1 MPPHSLP
8 SMDKISLELRPLAN
22 FVVACQNT
30 RISETAASLGHTS
43 SALSTSLHTLEERLG
58 LSLFLRQGGHLGLRP
73 AAFWLFRHGYQLL
86 YLEEYARG
94 AFSLPREKLDRLVVC
109 LDLSLAIGRF
119 SKALIRATQEML
131 RHYPETFVEWRFA
144 SSHDGAEEPLLT
156 PALEALFGDRT
167 ETLGIFY
174 DEGGHDEP
182 QTVHLG
188 DDPWIL
194 VGPSGA
200 DLDLAAAAGPVVV
213 MKMRPRLMSAIS
225 AYGERHGLG
234 GRLKFV
240 DDDPTQLARL
250 ILEWPHLR
258 FLMPASMLAGR
269 MGLSRLEWRA
279 LTPALVSPLFVRTQS
294 GATGKSGHFR
304 EILRN
309 SLAREDQSQAFE
321 PRLTL
326 RQIHY
331 FNLTARS
338 GGLSAAARAANVAQ
352 SSISAQIH
360 KMETAMGVEL
370 LARRSEG
377 AGLSQ
382 AGANLLP
389 FTTAIEE
396 RQSWLMRKS
405 HDVAAH
411 SQANVKI
418 GTLPSS
424 GHDSAMTDKI
434 ARAITAVHISHPSW
448 KLQISESSNTVLHDR
463 IKAGLLNLAIVGAA
477 QPQMA
482 RIPLG
487 ASEPLSVVA
496 NPRLR
501 LPNLTEMSLEDVCK
515 LPLVLGA
522 RQLSIH
528 QNFAEAA
535 KARRLHLRP
544 VIEVGSLALAIA
556 IVRNAALCTI
566 LPASSVQKDVEAGL
580 LVTIPIGRNEVTGAL
595 SIIFSADRSL
605 SEAERTI
612 VQTLVEVFGHVEITV

>member
-1 MPPHSLP
+1 VPPHSLA

-30 RISETAASLGHTS
+30 RMSETAASLGHTS

-58 LSLFLRQGGHLGLRP
+58 LSLFLRQGSHLGLRP

-86 YLEEYARG
+86 YLEQYARG
-94 AFSLPREKLDRLVVC
+94 AFSLPRETLFRIVVR

-131 RHYPETFVEWRFA
+131 HHSPETFVEWQFA
-144 SSHDGAEEPLLT
+144 SSQDGTEEPLLT
-156 PALEALFGDRT
+156 PAMEALFEAKT

-174 DEGGHDEP
+174 DDGGHDQPERM
-182 QTVHLG
+182 HLG

-194 VGPSGA
+194 VGQSGA
-200 DLDLAAAAGPVVV
+200 DLDLSGDAGPVVV

-225 AYGERHGLG
+225 AYGERQGLG

-279 LTPALVSPLFVRTQS
+279 LTPALVSPLFARTQK
-294 GATGKSGHFR
+294 GASGKSRLFLD
-304 EILRN
+304 ILKN
-309 SLAREDQSQAFE
+309 SLAREDQSPPFE
-321 PRLTL
+321 PRLTT

-331 FNLTARS
+331 FNLTSRS
-338 GGLSAAARAANVAQ
+338 GGLSAAARVANVAQ
-352 SSISAQIH
+352 SSISAQIQ

-370 LARRSEG
+370 LKRRSEG

-389 FTTAIEE
+389 FTMAIEE
-396 RQSWLMRKS
+396 RQAWLMRKS
-405 HDVAAH
+405 RDVAAH
-411 SQANVKI
+411 SQANVRI

-424 GHDSAMTDKI
+424 GHDSAMTERI
-434 ARAITAVHISHPSW
+434 ARAITTVHASQPSW
-448 KLQISESSNTVLHDR
+448 KLQISEGSNAVLHER
-463 IKAGLLNLAIVGAA
+463 VKAGLLNLAVVGAA
-477 QPQMA
+477 QPQVA

-496 NPRLR
+496 NPQLR
-501 LPNLTEMSLEDVCK
+501 LPDQNEISLEDACK

-528 QNFAEAA
+528 QNFADAA
-535 KARRLHLRP
+535 KARHLPLKP

-556 IVRNAALCTI
+556 IIRSAPLCTI

-580 LVTIPIGRNEVTGAL
+580 LVTIPISRNEVPGAL

-612 VQTLVEVFGHVEITV
+612 VQTLVDVFGKC